1 MKRVRITPRQFEY
14 RPRKQ
19 KDWVYRSPEERKRRR
34 AARAALKEP
43 TDLIAAGLFDKI
55 TQAKKAREKAELAE
69 RQAWA
74 RLNEYLAT
82 GNVKSRERVR
92 L

>member
-14 RPRKQ
+14 KPRKR
-19 KDWVYRSPEERKRRR
+19 DWVYRTPEERKRRR

-43 TDLIAAGLFDKI
+43 TDAIASGLFDKI

-74 RLNEYLAT
+74 RLNEYLAKSNT
-82 GNVKSRERVR
+82 KSRERVR